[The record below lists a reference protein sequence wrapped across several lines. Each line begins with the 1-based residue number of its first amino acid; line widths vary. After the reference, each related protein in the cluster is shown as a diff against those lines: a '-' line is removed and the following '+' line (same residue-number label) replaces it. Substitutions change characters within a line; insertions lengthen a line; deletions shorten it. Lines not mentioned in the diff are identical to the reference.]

1 MSNELEMLLRKQYNE
16 LLVENVEMMEKI
28 EKLEKT
34 NKYLR
39 EELYKERKPFYDSLN
54 NLKGVEYYAESD

>member
-16 LLVENVEMMEKI
+16 LLGKYVDLMAEK